1 MVEPSNQSSLGA
13 RFRAGGWEEKPLQ
26 VAGAINTYTAR
37 LTTTTVDCR
46 VRSRMHR
53 ISQQLRMAESHVGNR
68 RLRKTS
74 DSIACK
80 FRVCLLDLNW
90 THLQDR
96 SETRCPLSATYR
108 IGCTPPMKG
117 WGWH

>member
-53 ISQQLRMAESHVGNR
+53 IS
-68 RLRKTS
+68 
-74 DSIACK
+74 
-80 FRVCLLDLNW
+80 
-90 THLQDR
+90 
-96 SETRCPLSATYR
+96 
-108 IGCTPPMKG
+108 
-117 WGWH
+117 